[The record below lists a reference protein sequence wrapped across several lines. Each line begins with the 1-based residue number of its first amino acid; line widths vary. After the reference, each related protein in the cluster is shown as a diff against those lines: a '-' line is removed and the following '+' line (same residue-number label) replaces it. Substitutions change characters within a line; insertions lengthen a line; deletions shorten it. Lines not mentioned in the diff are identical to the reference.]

1 VQVQKIMIVQHHLYL
16 MINGQRGG
24 WLRFCSQSALGFLC
38 LQLSACSW
46 QAPQPSKTATKPV
59 QGGVSFSDV
68 VLAQTDV
75 KGKLLWKFQAKG
87 VTSGE
92 GQQVAAAQSIKGQL
106 YEAGQPI
113 FDIAAGQGTVRQTNQ
128 QVSLR
133 GNIQVTDRRH
143 RVVFRGQ
150 EAQWNPQAGLLR
162 VRSGLRVV
170 HPQLRLWANEL
181 KASKRGAVMQVDG
194 NVVIETRAGDDGQQ
208 NNKRVRLKANQAIWN
223 VDQQNF
229 QAGAASENEQQP
241 TVQIEQ
247 LNPTGEKAVA
257 LAGKALADLKRGV
270 VVLNSP
276 VRLTVGDLVL
286 TSRTLTWETLTGR
299 ILTRELIQLKD
310 PRRQVTVIANSG
322 SMEQARNLV
331 DLQGKVE
338 VTGLKDRARLTSD
351 QLLWNTQT
359 ERIEAVGNVN
369 YVQESPAFTLR
380 GPRAVGRIESQTLR
394 ISGGDVVTEIIP

>member
-1 VQVQKIMIVQHHLYL
+1 
-16 MINGQRGG
+16 MINGQQSG
-24 WLRFCSQSALGFLC
+24 WLRFWSQGFLGLFC

-46 QAPQPSKTATKPV
+46 QAPHPSKTATKPV

-68 VLAQTDV
+68 VLAQTNV
-75 KGKLLWKFQAKG
+75 QGKLLWKFQAKG

-113 FDIAAGQGTVRQTNQ
+113 FDIAAGRGTVRQTNQ
-128 QVSLR
+128 QVSLK
-133 GNIQVTDRRH
+133 GNIQVTDRRR
-143 RVVFRGQ
+143 RVVFRGN
-150 EAQWNPQAGLLR
+150 EAQWSPQVGLLV

-181 KASKRGAVMQVDG
+181 KATKRGAVLQVNG
-194 NVVIETRAGDDGQQ
+194 NVVIETRPGADRPDDP
-208 NNKRVRLKANQAIWN
+208 RVRLKANQAVWN
-223 VDQQNF
+223 VDRQNF
-229 QAGAASENEQQP
+229 QAGAASGNEQQP

-247 LNPTGEKAVA
+247 LNPTGAKAMA

-270 VVLNSP
+270 VVLDSP
-276 VRLTVGDLVL
+276 VQLTMGDLAL

-299 ILTRELIQLKD
+299 ISTRELLQLKD
-310 PRRQVTVIANSG
+310 PRRQVTAIANGG

-369 YVQESPAFTLR
+369 YVQESPALTLR
-380 GPRAVGRIESQTLR
+380 GPRAVGRIEDQTLR
-394 ISGGDVVTEIIP
+394 ISGGNVVTEIIP

>member
-1 VQVQKIMIVQHHLYL
+1 
-16 MINGQRGG
+16 MINGQQSG
-24 WLRFCSQSALGFLC
+24 WLRFRSQVFLGLFC
-38 LQLSACSW
+38 FQLSACSW

-113 FDIAAGQGTVRQTNQ
+113 FDIAAGRGTVRQTNQ
-128 QVSLR
+128 QVSLK
-133 GNIQVTDRRH
+133 GNIQVTDRRR
-143 RVVFRGQ
+143 RVVFRGN
-150 EAQWNPQAGLLR
+150 EAQWSPQVGLLV

-181 KASKRGAVMQVDG
+181 KATKRGAVLQVNG
-194 NVVIETRAGDDGQQ
+194 NVVIETRPGADRPDDR
-208 NNKRVRLKANQAIWN
+208 RVRLKANQAVWN

-229 QAGAASENEQQP
+229 QAGVASDNKQQP

-247 LNPTGEKAVA
+247 LNSTGAKAIA

-276 VRLTVGDLVL
+276 VQLTMGNLAL

-299 ILTRELIQLKD
+299 ISTRELLQLKD
-310 PRRQVTVIANSG
+310 PRRQVTVIANGG

-380 GPRAVGRIESQTLR
+380 GPRAVGRIEDQTLR